1 MRECPAC
8 ALESD
13 SKEDSFP
20 YCGYEFPDNR
30 KSLPWFA
37 WLFALLMLWPVFEI
51 LKRIL

>member
-13 SKEDSFP
+13 AREEVCPF
-20 YCGYEFPDNR
+20 CGYEFPENR

-37 WLFALLMLWPVFEI
+37 WLFALLMLWPVFKI
-51 LKRIL
+51 LKRVL